1 MSTVVILGFAGASA
15 MAGLLNLVPQ
25 YLPRYGMAPEWARV
39 VRPLVM
45 IFTAINLFVT
55 WFFHADVEA
64 QGGAYA
70 TGVLVLI
77 SSACVATVIDR
88 YRTSEAVY
96 GLWKVPWRYVLITA
110 VFFYTTAANM
120 IERPDGLK
128 IASCFIASV
137 VVLSFWSRMR
147 RSTEMRF
154 VGFEFVSVE
163 SRFLWESLKHL
174 EFPVLVPHRPGAR
187 DLAMKERIIRERHRL
202 ADEVPIV
209 FIEAEVGDPSEF
221 QQMPLMEVRE
231 SEERFIIAVTRCVS
245 VAHVIAAIALE
256 LSRVGKPPEVHFG
269 WSNENPMA
277 ASISFL
283 LFGEGNVPWMVRE
296 LVRKAEPD
304 PEKQPEVFI
313 G

>member
-1 MSTVVILGFAGASA
+1 
-15 MAGLLNLVPQ
+15 
-25 YLPRYGMAPEWARV
+25 
-39 VRPLVM
+39 
-45 IFTAINLFVT
+45 
-55 WFFHADVEA
+55 
-64 QGGAYA
+64 
-70 TGVLVLI
+70 
-77 SSACVATVIDR
+77 
-88 YRTSEAVY
+88 
-96 GLWKVPWRYVLITA
+96 
-110 VFFYTTAANM
+110 M

-154 VGFEFVSVE
+154 VGFEFVNME
-163 SRFLWESLKHL
+163 SRFMWDSLKHL

-187 DLAMKERIIRERHRL
+187 DLAMKEQIIRERHRL

-231 SEERFIIAVTRCVS
+231 SEGRFVIAVNRCVS

-256 LSRVGKPPEVHFG
+256 LSRFGKPPEVHFG
-269 WSNENPMA
+269 WSNENPMS

-304 PEKQPEVFI
+304 PHKQPEVFI